1 MSTPESTERADE
13 SSAGT
18 GTANADVILRTENL
32 VKKFGNF
39 VAIDDASLSVERG
52 EFRSIIGPNGAG
64 KTTMF
69 NLISGALPVTE
80 GTVYLDDEEITD
92 LPPEERIRRGMGRS
106 FQISIIFGGL
116 SVRENVRLAAQ
127 AHHRSE
133 YSFVESLFRST
144 DRYDAMLEDTDR
156 ILDQVGLREV
166 AGEEADS
173 LPYGDKRRLE
183 IGVVLATDP
192 DLVLFDEP
200 TAGMG
205 PEETQNTIDL
215 IQDVL
220 ADKTLILVEHDI
232 ELVMELSD
240 TITVL
245 HRGEILAEGSP
256 DQIAGN
262 QDVQEAYLGGVVE

>member
-106 FQISIIFGGL
+106 FQISNIFGGL